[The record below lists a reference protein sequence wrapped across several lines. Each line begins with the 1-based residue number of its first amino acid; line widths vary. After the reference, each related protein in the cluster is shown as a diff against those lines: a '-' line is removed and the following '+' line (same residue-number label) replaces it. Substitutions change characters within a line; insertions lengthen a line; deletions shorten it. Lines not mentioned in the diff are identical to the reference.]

1 MSLLFLESI
10 GGGEFIFIIL
20 IVLML
25 FGAESIPNIART
37 LGRGMRQI
45 KDATQEIQRDI
56 ANSANNPIK
65 EIKEIADDVT
75 KDVKKSLDQTL
86 DS

>member
-1 MSLLFLESI
+1 MLFLNSI
-10 GGGEFIFIIL
+10 SGGEIIVILL

-25 FGAESIPNIART
+25 FGADSIPSIARN

-56 ANSANNPIK
+56 ARSAEQSTKGISEIKK
-65 EIKEIADDVT
+65 EIEGVVENKGDSNNKEA
-75 KDVKKSLDQTL
+75 
-86 DS
+86 